1 MLMSVAHL
9 GLSLQTTP
17 PPATAW
23 RTAASPTARQLAAAK
38 EAGELSLWGSA
49 SPRARPV
56 ALWELKLFFKADED
70 MQEQLGLRGT
80 KDQDS
85 TFGAIAG
92 IAVAGLLLSTVVEA
106 SELPPP
112 VKLPLGAVCSL
123 APFLAIT
130 AGVAIPDELSAL
142 RRLSPV
148 YRRRQNYHEAG
159 HFAVGHLLGLEVD
172 SYNSASADGAGAEVV
187 FASPFTRTSRSHD
200 VLDRVAVLAMAGVA
214 AEVLAC
220 GDAAGGFTD
229 VAQLR
234 GLMETAAPPITA
246 RREQD
251 DRIRWATLMA
261 LTLLENNRG
270 RLDALAARF
279 ESAPPVG
286 SLVRC
291 LEGVEEEK

>member
-1 MLMSVAHL
+1 MFWVAHL
-9 GLSLQTTP
+9 GLAPQSAP
-17 PPATAW
+17 PSATAW
-23 RTAASPTARQLAAAK
+23 RSAASPTASQLAAAK
-38 EAGELSLWGSA
+38 EAGELTLWGSA
-49 SPRARPV
+49 SPRAQPV
-56 ALWELKLFFKADED
+56 ALWELKMFFKADKD
-70 MQEQLGLRGT
+70 MQEQLGLRST

-85 TFGAIAG
+85 TFGALAG
-92 IAVAGLLLSTVVEA
+92 IAVAGVVLSTFVEA
-106 SELPPP
+106 ADLPPP

-130 AGVAIPDELSAL
+130 AGVAIPDELSAF
-142 RRLSPV
+142 RRLLPA

-159 HFAVGHLLGLEVD
+159 HFAVGHLLGLEVEG
-172 SYNSASADGAGAEVV
+172 YNAASADGAGAEVV
-187 FASPFTRTSRSHD
+187 FASPFTPTSRSHD

-220 GDAAGGFTD
+220 GDAAGGYTD

-234 GLMETAAPPITA
+234 GFMEAAAPPINA

-261 LTLLENNRG
+261 LTLLENNRP
-270 RLDALAARF
+270 RLDELARRF
-279 ESAPPVG
+279 ESAPPIG

-291 LEGVEEEK
+291 LEGVDEG